1 MNDMQ
6 TRVTAIHRE
15 MAEAARSAGRN
26 PEEII
31 LVGVSKRHSADEVVK
46 AVDAGITT
54 LGENYIQEAVDKIE
68 TLGDLKAS
76 WHFIGHL
83 QTNKARF
90 AVQYFD
96 ILHTVD
102 SVKLAREIDKRARK
116 INKVQEILV
125 QINISQ
131 ESSKSGTAASDAL
144 ALVREA
150 AVLENVSIR
159 GLMGM
164 PPFFDN
170 PEEARPFFKKLA
182 AIRSDIRA
190 AEIPNVSMEHL
201 SMGMSGDFKAAIQEG
216 ATMVR
221 IGTAIFGERQ

>member
-1 MNDMQ
+1 MR

-15 MAEAARSAGRN
+15 MAEAARSVGRN
-26 PEEII
+26 PNEILLI
-31 LVGVSKRHSADEVVK
+31 GVSKRHSAEEVIK
-46 AVDAGITT
+46 AVDAGVTI
-54 LGENYIQEAVDKIE
+54 LGENYIQEAVDKIK
-68 TLGDLKAS
+68 TLADLEVS

-90 AVQYFD
+90 AVEYFD
-96 ILHTVD
+96 IIHTVD

-116 INKVQEILV
+116 INKIQKILV

-131 ESSKSGTAASDAL
+131 ESSKSGTGASDAL

-150 AVLENVSIR
+150 ALFKNISVR

-164 PPFFDN
+164 PPFFDD
-170 PEEARPFFKKLA
+170 PEEARPFFKELA
-182 AIRSDIRA
+182 GIRSDIRA
-190 AEIPNVSMEHL
+190 AEIPNITMEHL
-201 SMGMSGDFKAAIQEG
+201 SMGMSGDFKAAIEEG
-216 ATMVR
+216 STMVR